1 MIKLLKQLLSLLFFL
16 LLAAC
21 NEKNEI
27 TSLLSEAESYMP
39 VKPDSA
45 LCLLDSIKHPERL
58 SRKEQALWCF
68 LYTAAQEKKQIKH
81 TSDSLIQIAVRY
93 YEKTDWVERK
103 MQAYYYCGRA

>member
-27 TSLLSEAESYMP
+27 TSLLSEAESYMA

-45 LCLLDSIKHPERL
+45 LCLL
-58 SRKEQALWCF
+58 
-68 LYTAAQEKKQIKH
+68 TA
-81 TSDSLIQIAVRY
+81 
-93 YEKTDWVERK
+93 
-103 MQAYYYCGRA
+103 